1 MISSSAKSK
10 RTHNPIRH
18 IVDNLKPPS
27 DHPKKLLNLALGDPT
42 VHGNLTVPSVVT
54 EAIQDLLVSNTANGY
69 LPSVGLPA
77 AQEAIAKY
85 TSVEG
90 FPVAAKDVTIAS
102 GCSGA
107 IDLVLSAL
115 VDEGKS
121 FLFSQLLAM
130 IYFFTDCTCTCFS
143 SL

>member
-18 IVDNLKPPS
+18 IVDNLKPPT
-27 DHPKKLLNLALGDPT
+27 DHPKKILNLALGDPT
-42 VHGNLTVPSVVT
+42 VHGNLAVPSVVA
-54 EAIQDLLVSNTANGY
+54 EAIQDLLVSNTCNGY
-69 LPSVGLPA
+69 LPSVGLSSA
-77 AQEAIAKY
+77 RKAIAQY

-90 FPVAAKDVTIAS
+90 FTCTEDDVTIAS

-115 VDEGKS
+115 VDEGEII
-121 FLFSQLLAM
+121 LF
-130 IYFFTDCTCTCFS
+130 CFKRPPS
-143 SL
+143 SH